1 MVVPGVR
8 QALLGRN
15 GQVKRDPREVR
26 PAAIQLM
33 VAITVAVATFALVF
47 RMGDFPLYSQ
57 WTILALLVG
66 SSMTFPVLTKRLIL
80 LIP

>member
-1 MVVPGVR
+1 
-8 QALLGRN
+8 
-15 GQVKRDPREVR
+15 
-26 PAAIQLM
+26 M